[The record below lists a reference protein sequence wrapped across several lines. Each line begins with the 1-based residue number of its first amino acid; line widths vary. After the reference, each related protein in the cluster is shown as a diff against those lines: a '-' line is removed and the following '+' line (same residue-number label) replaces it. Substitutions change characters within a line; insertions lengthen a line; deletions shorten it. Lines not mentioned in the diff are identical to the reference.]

1 MSFIMNNIVYDKLMY
16 KQTIDPASG
25 MGLSLTQHV
34 YADTDEVAKLVQTID
49 STMPTQIRF
58 VGSHQVFVHTHFVT
72 ELANQLIEKYTNWQN
87 MQTNVT
93 IQLDTDMVKPYFTDE
108 FDQVIVIPQ

>member
-1 MSFIMNNIVYDKLMY
+1 
-16 KQTIDPASG
+16 
-25 MGLSLTQHV
+25 
-34 YADTDEVAKLVQTID
+34 
-49 STMPTQIRF
+49 
-58 VGSHQVFVHTHFVT
+58 
-72 ELANQLIEKYTNWQN
+72 